1 MLQRSTNISKHLV
14 KEVTDMFGYVVT
26 GSGTAWSRSRSS
38 RMRTRTRSRDVL
50 KRTLTE
56 GPVNIGGL
64 AEIKKAYHLAMREI
78 KLLRATSNEHVVS
91 VIEAFRSQSSGNV
104 YLVMEYAESCL
115 NLELK
120 KHRTGLPTSDV
131 MRITWQ
137 LASALQ
143 YLHSRKIVHRD
154 LKPANILLTAAGDLK
169 LCDFGFARDL
179 PPAGQQADM
188 SSYVTTRWYRA
199 PEVVVG
205 AEYGAAVDIWALGC
219 LFAELLNGQPLFPGA
234 SNMDQLALIV
244 ACFGHLPNRLL
255 AKALT
260 NPQLVGVQL
269 RTGNPRNWAVA
280 LQQRFAPYG
289 ENAVTLLLS
298 CLNPD
303 PLKRATADEVLRSAY
318 FEPIRQKKVPS
329 LNGHPSIAIT
339 VTTSAPAS
347 MMPAPAPL
355 PVPSSVT
362 QSGPLHPAA
371 IITAA
376 TVATAAADGDTTVA
390 PIASAAANAK
400 PTKDAPQSHLQ
411 QQQQLAPQ
419 QQRSNV
425 VGTVSDS
432 TRPSLKEVE
441 SQPER
446 PVPPVTVHAA
456 PAVPFLGNGRVEG
469 PGPVAAAACALPPAP
484 VASAASEGYAKQ
496 GPSHPALAV
505 VSRQTPAAEPSV
517 KDGEQDGSTTGSGAG
532 MEVDT
537 PPAAPAQ
544 SNVAMAQR
552 QTTQVRFLP
561 QTLPSV
567 GHGQNQN
574 QSQGQ
579 SYSQVG
585 EQAGAVVAASM
596 RPSVA
601 VLAVTAGAAG
611 AVQEVGGNEVAKQ
624 HQKDARPPANFAH
637 MRASMATIPM
647 LSGSMGARPMTD
659 TGMGV
664 QGMMQVAQGKAG
676 STLIQHNK
684 RASEH
689 SIGVYGNHRGS
700 GAASG
705 GPSDM
710 PMRLARVSLV
720 NPNIDVMQLAAENAS
735 ASSSP
740 STTPTGTAAA
750 TTAAVAAATTEAAPG
765 NSIPIPPASNT
776 ANGTVSALAS
786 SLGSGGGAATY
797 GAATGRRRS
806 TATGSRL
813 TRVSHTC
820 EGQDQQLRD
829 DDSEEDRSN
838 ERLSL
843 NGGQG
848 ASAPGSINPV
858 GSLAAVGMV
867 LGSGLH
873 PSPRRRHSRLASVT
887 EPGGQ
892 HPPGAIA
899 AAGIAAAAAGNSSST
914 LAPGD
919 GSGYDHV
926 SAAASRG
933 PSAPQMLSPLGRSTH
948 QLGHHHGA
956 NAISAG
962 LGPGPTP
969 NPGHVVLVS
978 DSGHHAVHSQLHS
991 TMSAISLNAYGVGA
1005 AGPRERERDREALI
1019 ETSGM
1024 LRSNAVVGIATPAA
1038 PTASQRSFTSQAAST
1053 SAAAAGL
1060 MSRPVSNLY
1069 INLEQHGI
1077 SSNNS
1082 TRVGPQESGESHST
1096 DSSAAVSPS
1105 TPTGSNGGAGGSAAI
1120 APGVAASAAVAAVAA
1135 APAGRRT
1142 TFTDGPSS
1150 MFKSVLRTLSNRRP
1164 NTNSHPGTVAEQ
1176 QAASATAAPAVAAAQ
1191 APPGLHPT
1199 NSIGGAPP
1207 VASHGS
1213 VSSAYGAVHSQSSA
1227 SSGGVSPFIPSRAS
1241 SHNFITGAPPERVP
1255 GDVTSSLSVPGIT
1268 EDYSTSTAAAAALR
1282 RSATVTHGA
1291 SVGLGIGGN
1300 ARIGLP
1306 HLNVR
1311 IPEAAGSGPAAVANG
1326 YGSAVVSPAS
1336 RRRSQLAA
1344 QPARTSDVGM
1354 VMTSTGLRQTSTG
1367 SMGIVPGLQG
1377 CKATTS
1383 LHGEIVAVP
1392 GLVGGGGA
1400 ALPVVR
1406 NPAPPAEAP
1415 PTRLA
1420 PGKGGRDVS

>member
-1 MLQRSTNISKHLV
+1 MDAAKKYEYIKTLGEGSYGHVWLCRDRERDCLV
-14 KEVTDMFGYVVT
+14 
-26 GSGTAWSRSRSS
+26 A
-38 RMRTRTRSRDVL
+38 
-50 KRTLTE
+50 
-56 GPVNIGGL
+56 
-64 AEIKKAYHLAMREI
+64 IKKFKDANKDSQAYHLAMREI

-347 MMPAPAPL
+347 MMPAPAPP
-355 PVPSSVT
+355 PVPASVT
-362 QSGPLHPAA
+362 PSGPVHPAA

-376 TVATAAADGDTTVA
+376 TMATAAADGGTTVA
-390 PIASAAANAK
+390 PIASAAGSAK
-400 PTKDAPQSHLQ
+400 PTKDAAQPLLQ

-419 QQRSNV
+419 QQHSNV
-425 VGTVSDS
+425 AGTVSDS
-432 TRPSLKEVE
+432 ARRSSKEVE

-456 PAVPFLGNGRVEG
+456 PAVPFLGNGPVEG
-469 PGPVAAAACALPPAP
+469 PGPVPAAVCAPPPAP
-484 VASAASEGYAKQ
+484 VASAASDGYYAKQ

-505 VSRQTPAAEPSV
+505 ASRQASAAEPSV
-517 KDGEQDGSTTGSGAG
+517 KDAEQDGSATGSGPG

-544 SNVAMAQR
+544 SSVAMAQR

-561 QTLPSV
+561 QTLPSF
-567 GHGQNQN
+567 GHSQNQN

-585 EQAGAVVAASM
+585 EQAGAVAAAST
-596 RPSVA
+596 RPTVA
-601 VLAVTAGAAG
+601 VPAVTAGAAG
-611 AVQEVGGNEVAKQ
+611 AAQEVGGTEAAKQ
-624 HQKDARPPANFAH
+624 QQKDARPPANFGH
-637 MRASMATIPM
+637 MRASMAAIPM

-659 TGMGV
+659 TGIQV
-664 QGMMQVAQGKAG
+664 QAAPQVAQGKAG
-676 STLIQHNK
+676 STLIQHTK

-689 SIGVYGNHRGS
+689 SLGVYGNHRGS
-700 GAASG
+700 GTASG

-720 NPNIDVMQLAAENAS
+720 NPNIDVTQLAAENTS

-750 TTAAVAAATTEAAPG
+750 TTAAVAAATTAAVAAAMTAATQG
-765 NSIPIPPASNT
+765 NSTSIPPASNT
-776 ANGTVSALAS
+776 ANGTVSALVS
-786 SLGSGGGAATY
+786 SHGGGGAAAAY

-892 HPPGAIA
+892 HPPGAIV
-899 AAGIAAAAAGNSSST
+899 AAGIAAAAVGNSGST
-914 LAPGD
+914 LALGD

-926 SAAASRG
+926 SVAASRG

-969 NPGHVVLVS
+969 NPGHVMLVS
-978 DSGHHAVHSQLHS
+978 DSGHHTSQLHS
-991 TMSAISLNAYGVGA
+991 TMSAISLNVFGVGT

-1024 LRSNAVVGIATPAA
+1024 LRSNAVVGITTPAA
-1038 PTASQRSFTSQAAST
+1038 PTASQRSFTSQAVST

-1082 TRVGPQESGESHST
+1082 TRAGPQDAGESNST

-1105 TPTGSNGGAGGSAAI
+1105 TPTGSNGGAGGSI
-1120 APGVAASAAVAAVAA
+1120 APGVAASTAITAAAA
-1135 APAGRRT
+1135 APASRRT

-1150 MFKSVLRTLSNRRP
+1150 MFKSVLRTLSTRRS
-1164 NTNSHPGTVAEQ
+1164 NTNSHAGTVAEQ
-1176 QAASATAAPAVAAAQ
+1176 QAAGATTAPAVASAQ
-1191 APPGLHPT
+1191 APSALQPT

-1213 VSSAYGAVHSQSSA
+1213 VSSACGAAHSQSSA

-1268 EDYSTSTAAAAALR
+1268 EDYSTSAAAAVALR

-1300 ARIGLP
+1300 SRIGLP

-1311 IPEAAGSGPAAVANG
+1311 IPEVAGSGPATVANG

-1344 QPARTSDVGM
+1344 QPARTSDAGM
-1354 VMTSTGLRQTSTG
+1354 IMTSTSLRQTSTG
-1367 SMGIVPGLQG
+1367 SMGIAPGLQG
-1377 CKATTS
+1377 CKPTTS
-1383 LHGEIVAVP
+1383 LHGEIVAMP